1 MTSYFSCGAL
11 SRVSKQMKPVR
22 LWNIGSKLTGV
33 LEVGNFWVVVLSV
46 RLFVLCLGTTLH
58 WRQHLLGAEGVASK
72 GTGKDAGGTSE

>member
-1 MTSYFSCGAL
+1 M
-11 SRVSKQMKPVR
+11 
-22 LWNIGSKLTGV
+22 
-33 LEVGNFWVVVLSV
+33 VVLSV